1 MTLNINAPQVLKDL
15 PGWLIWKFEPNGNK
29 KPRKVPYYALGG
41 RRHGVQGRPE
51 DRHQMVDFD
60 AALQAAQKRG
70 FDGVGFAPLADFNV
84 TCLDFDNCV
93 TETGEVH
100 GEVQSLLGTSYAEYS
115 PSGKGVRAIFM
126 GQLGDLKDH
135 GEPFGFEV
143 FSTKGFVTVTG
154 DVLPGCEAM
163 GNADTVAPVT
173 PEVQAMCQARFKRS
187 LVAQAMS
194 EESNEQPVGLTT
206 AQLKECLDVLPEDLD
221 YDKWVS
227 VGMAIHHE
235 TQGEGF
241 ELWDEWSQRSAKYT
255 DREYG
260 IERWN
265 SFGKGSGRVVTA
277 RSLVRMANENGARI
291 NLNGPASMDE
301 FEDMG
306 AQPVAEGASEFPDE
320 GLAQPAVV
328 KKQRF
333 QVTQAAA
340 FAGGASPK
348 WLIKHVLPEAE
359 LAVLFGES
367 GAGKS
372 FMALDMGCHI
382 AQGLPWRGKKTRKGK
397 IIYIAAEGA
406 GGFRNRLKAYALHHG
421 LDLAALDVY
430 IIDAAPNF
438 MLKEDALDVCKAV
451 LALGLQ
457 DIAMVIVDTFAQV
470 MPGANENSGED
481 VGKALRHAKG
491 IHKALKCTVMLVHH
505 AGKDATKG
513 ARGWS
518 GLRAAADAEIEVVR
532 SGNARAMRLSKSKDG
547 EDGIIFGFTLET
559 VNLDIDED
567 GDMITSCV
575 VMEAANAMPGPNK
588 VRKDLGEVEQIVN
601 DVIQEFAKDQTSG
614 IEVGEVLKA
623 AALKIPAPGDG
634 KRDTR
639 KQRAERALKNLCK
652 DDDSPYFW
660 EDGCISIV

>member
-1 MTLNINAPQVLKDL
+1 MTTLDEIKQL
-15 PGWLIWKFEPNGNK
+15 PGWLIWRKEPNGNK
-29 KPRKVPYYALGG
+29 KPRKVPYYATGG

-51 DRHQMVDFD
+51 DRNQLVDFD
-60 AALQAAQKRG
+60 TAVASAKGRG

-84 TCLDFDNCV
+84 VALDFDNCV
-93 TETGEVH
+93 NDQGQIH
-100 GEVQSLLGTSYAEYS
+100 PDVQAVLGSSYAELS
-115 PSGKGVRAIFM
+115 PSGKGIRAIFR
-126 GQLGDLKDH
+126 GQLGDLKAH
-135 GEPFGFEV
+135 GEPFGFEL
-143 FSTKGFVTVTG
+143 FSTKGFVTITG
-154 DVLPGCEAM
+154 DVLPGCELM
-163 GNADTVAPVT
+163 GNENTVADVT
-173 PEVQAMCQARFKRS
+173 PEVQALCQSRFKRE
-187 LVAQAMS
+187 LVAQTLS
-194 EESNEQPVGLTT
+194 ESNEQPVGLTH
-206 AQLKECLDVLPEDLD
+206 AQLKECMDVLPDDMD
-221 YDKWVS
+221 YDKWVA

-241 ELWDEWSQRSAKYT
+241 ELWDEWSQRSPKYT
-255 DREYG
+255 DRDYG

-277 RSLVRMANENGARI
+277 RSLVRMANENGAHI

-306 AQPVAEGASEFPDE
+306 AASVQDDHEFPDE
-320 GLAQPAVV
+320 STGQPPAA
-328 KKQRF
+328 KKSRF
-333 QVTQAAA
+333 AVTQAAD
-340 FAGGASPK
+340 FASGASPT
-348 WLIKHVLPEAE
+348 WLIKHVVPQAE
-359 LAVLFGES
+359 LVVMFGES
-367 GAGKS
+367 GSGKS
-372 FMALDMGCHI
+372 FMALDMGFHI
-382 AQGLPWRGKKTRKGK
+382 AQGIAWREKKVRRGK

-406 GGFRNRLKAYALHHG
+406 GGFRNRLKAYALHHN
-421 LDLAALDVY
+421 LNLADIDIY

-438 MLKEDALDVCKAV
+438 MLKEDALDICKAV
-451 LALGLQ
+451 IGLGLD
-457 DIAMVIVDTFAQV
+457 DIALVIVDTFAQV

-505 AGKDATKG
+505 AGKDTTKG

-532 SGNARAMRLSKSKDG
+532 SGNARALRLSKSKDG
-547 EDGIIFGFTLET
+547 EDGTIFGFTLET

-575 VMEAANAMPGPNK
+575 VMEAANALPGPTK

-614 IEVGEVLKA
+614 IEAAEVIKA
-623 AALKIPAPGDG
+623 AALKISAPGEG

-639 KQRAERALKNLCK
+639 KQRAERALKALCK
-652 DDDSPYFW
+652 GDDSPYYW